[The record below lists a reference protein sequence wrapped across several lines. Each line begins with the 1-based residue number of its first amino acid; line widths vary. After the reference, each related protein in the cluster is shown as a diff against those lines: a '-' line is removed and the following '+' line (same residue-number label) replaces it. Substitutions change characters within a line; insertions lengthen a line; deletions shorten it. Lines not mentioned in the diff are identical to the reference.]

1 MSEDEF
7 DLHVEDNDEKVN
19 KYFSEINMIMD
30 IMGQIDNDLI
40 YNVITSESKIE
51 DFDLTDEEIEF
62 LIESIGFNVENQ
74 DCIVDIAKKIS
85 DNT

>member
-7 DLHVEDNDEKVN
+7 DLQVEDNDEKVN

-74 DCIVDIAKKIS
+74 DYIVDIAKKIS